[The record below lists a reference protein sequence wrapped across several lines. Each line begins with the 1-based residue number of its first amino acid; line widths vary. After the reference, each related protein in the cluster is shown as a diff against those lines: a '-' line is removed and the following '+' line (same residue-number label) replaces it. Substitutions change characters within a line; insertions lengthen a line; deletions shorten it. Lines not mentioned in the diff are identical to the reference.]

1 LISGTETA
9 ISARRPYLEANE
21 VDSQLPYLGSNPTLI
36 LYRYI
41 VIYIYMAMSI
51 KSADAEAL
59 ARKVSAMTG
68 ETLTAAIVTAL
79 RERLHR
85 LQRMNQHDSLA
96 DQLNAIAERSK
107 ELPVIDQRSADEII
121 GYNDHG
127 VPR

>member
-1 LISGTETA
+1 
-9 ISARRPYLEANE
+9 
-21 VDSQLPYLGSNPTLI
+21 
-36 LYRYI
+36 
-41 VIYIYMAMSI
+41 MAMSI

-68 ETLTAAIVTAL
+68 ETLSATIVTAL

-85 LQRMNQHDSLA
+85 LQRMNQHDLLA
-96 DQLNAIAERSK
+96 DQLNAIAERST

-121 GYNDHG
+121 GYNGHG